1 MAEAALTKRQQAI
14 FQYLQHF
21 LEEHGFPPT
30 IREIAR
36 HFRLAGPK
44 GAKKHLDTL
53 VRKGIIQRFPGQPR
67 AIRIKTPPP
76 RQGRL
81 LPILGGVRA
90 GLPLLSE
97 ENMEGQLL
105 LDPVIA
111 PRESAFILRVKGDSM
126 IDAHIAE
133 GDYVVVQKEQ
143 TVENGEMAVVLVDGE
158 ATLKYFSKRKKEIVL
173 SPAHPKMKPILVRE
187 DQSVQVLGRVV
198 AVLRMVHAG
207 SKRKKNRGFIV

>member
-14 FQYLQHF
+14 FQYLQRF
-21 LEEHGFPPT
+21 LDEHGFPPT

-44 GAKKHLDTL
+44 GAKKHLDNL
-53 VRKGIIQRFPGQPR
+53 VRKGVIQRSPGQPR
-67 AIRIKTPPP
+67 AIRIKTPPT

-97 ENMEGQLL
+97 ENLEGHLL
-105 LDPVIA
+105 VDPTIA
-111 PRESAFILRVKGDSM
+111 DREPAFVLRVKGESM
-126 IDAHIAE
+126 IDAHIVE
-133 GDYVVVQKEQ
+133 GDYVVVQKEER
-143 TVENGEMAVVLVDGE
+143 VEDGAMAVVLVDGE
-158 ATLKYFSKRKKEIVL
+158 ATLKYFSRRKKEIML
-173 SPAHPKMKPILVRE
+173 SPAHPKMKPIIVRQ

-198 AVLRMVHAG
+198 AVLRKIDAG
-207 SKRKKNRGFIV
+207 SKGKKNR